1 MADSPESEQTD
12 GLTFEQAFQ
21 RLGELAEALES
32 GGLTMAETTAKY
44 EEGMVLVRRCNQLLD
59 QAEMKITT
67 LRDAYAQQPEEDQP
81 F

>member
-1 MADSPESEQTD
+1 MADGPEPGQSED
-12 GLTFEQAFQ
+12 LTFEQAFQ

>member
-1 MADSPESEQTD
+1 MVNNSGPEPDD

-67 LRDAYAQQPEEDQP
+67 LRDAYTQQPEEDQP